1 MISKEKLEQ
10 FKKVTSSGE
19 IYDSADADFLEY
31 QHSLVQKIFEYNQTP
46 ETADG
51 LKMRDNILQE
61 VVGTHGDNLY
71 ILPPINANCGLYNVH
86 FGNDIFI
93 NYNCNFVDDGRI
105 SFGDDCMIGPN
116 VTFATAAHPISP
128 KLRLKKMQYNKP
140 ITIGKNVWIGASAT
154 ILPGVTIGDNSI
166 VGAGSVVT
174 KDVAANT
181 IVVGTPAKKLRD
193 ITRDDDKY
201 YDGVKDIPQEII
213 DKYLD

>member
-1 MISKEKLEQ
+1 MISKEKLAE

-19 IYDSADADFLEY
+19 IYDSADEDFLEY

-46 ETADG
+46 ETPQG
-51 LKMRDNILQE
+51 LKDRDKILRE
-61 VVGTHGDNLY
+61 VIGTYGDNLY
-71 ILPPINANCGLYNVH
+71 ILPPINANCGLYNAN
-86 FGNDIFI
+86 FGKDIFI

-105 SFGDDCMIGPN
+105 SFGEDCMIGPN

-140 ITIGKNVWIGASAT
+140 ITIGKNVWIGASST
-154 ILPGVTIGDNSI
+154 ILPGVTIGDNAV

-181 IVVGTPAKKLRD
+181 IVVGTPARKLRD
-193 ITRDDDKY
+193 ITEADDQY
-201 YDGVKDIPQEII
+201 YDGGKEIPQEIR
-213 DKYLD
+213 DKYLH